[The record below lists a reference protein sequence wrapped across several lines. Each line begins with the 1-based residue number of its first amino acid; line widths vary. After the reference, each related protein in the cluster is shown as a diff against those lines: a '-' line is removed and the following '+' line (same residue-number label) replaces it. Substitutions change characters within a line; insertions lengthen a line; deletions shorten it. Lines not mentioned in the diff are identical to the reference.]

1 MPQNVGA
8 IEDVAHRPLGED
20 SLPRRFQRHHA
31 NIPTIINCR
40 GKLQTAVVR
49 DISQSGVK
57 ITKSYGLF
65 PGDAVNIRLPDRT
78 KVSGKVAWSLGS
90 DCGVEFD
97 NPLDDFVNRWEQ

>member
-1 MPQNVGA
+1 MPQNVGVSEA
-8 IEDVAHRPLGED
+8 AAQAALGEE
-20 SLPRRFQRHHA
+20 SSPRRHERCET

-40 GKLQTAVVR
+40 GKLQTAIVR

-57 ITKSYGLF
+57 IARTYGLF
-65 PGDAVNIRLPDRT
+65 PGDTVNIRLPDRT

-97 NPLDDFVNRWEQ
+97 SPLFDFVDRWEQ